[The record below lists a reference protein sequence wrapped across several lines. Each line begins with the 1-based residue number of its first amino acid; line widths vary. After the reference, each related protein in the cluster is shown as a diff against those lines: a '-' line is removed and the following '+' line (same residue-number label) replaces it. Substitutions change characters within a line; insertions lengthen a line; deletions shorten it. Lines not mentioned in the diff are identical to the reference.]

1 MSLLFLEEDPWL
13 LEYESCEKLHRDVM
27 EQLSLRQKHPRTSE
41 KYNQLSAN
49 IRLRLKQF
57 NNEVGQLNQ
66 KLEST
71 SKLGSITPAEC
82 ERRTRQVEVLQSKG
96 LQMQKIFDE
105 QVVNK
110 LNEDRRSLVGE
121 SSMERVPL
129 PSTSVDDLRTN
140 QKKMLGEQ
148 DRSLEGLSR
157 IISRQKDIANTISD
171 EVDFQNDILDDLGTQ
186 LSRTDDRLNTETRHI
201 EVVDRKDKT
210 CIYWVIIILLF
221 ISIVVVAVL

>member
-66 KLEST
+66 KLEGT

-121 SSMERVPL
+121 SSMERVPF
-129 PSTSVDDLRTN
+129 PSTSVDDLRMN